1 MPGYGFM
8 GGIQNYP
15 GGGGYGADLK
25 QMYRSYYGA
34 TVGFSGRGEMVPNDD
49 TYCEIDDD
57 VVDRWGIPVLKFHF
71 RWSDHEIRQAR
82 HMQETFREIID
93 AMVDSVHSKAGI
105 AFRISRGMNYKMAG
119 KTGTAQ
125 VFGIP
130 QGEEYDA
137 EKLEKKLRDH
147 ALFVAFAPLERP
159 RIAVAVVVEN
169 GGSGGSTAAP
179 IARKVVDH
187 FLGEPD
193 SNAQNATANLTQDL
207 TN

>member
-1 MPGYGFM
+1 
-8 GGIQNYP
+8 
-15 GGGGYGADLK
+15 
-25 QMYRSYYGA
+25 
-34 TVGFSGRGEMVPNDD
+34 
-49 TYCEIDDD
+49 
-57 VVDRWGIPVLKFHF
+57 
-71 RWSDHEIRQAR
+71 
-82 HMQETFREIID
+82 
-93 AMVDSVHSKAGI
+93 MVDSVHTKAGT
-105 AFRISRGMNYKMAG
+105 AFRISKGMNYKMAG

-137 EKLEKKLRDH
+137 AKLEKKLRDH

-169 GGSGGSTAAP
+169 GGSGGATAAP

-193 SNAQNATANLTQDL
+193 GNVQNATANVTQDA